1 MNTSFLNNLREIT
14 NEDGRLVTIT
24 LIIDIISDLIND
36 RNNHRYQTLPV
47 DYSRNFLKYSGV
59 MSYLNLIG
67 FKQVRYSY
75 MQCEIMRSTLI

>member
-36 RNNHRYQTLPV
+36 RNNHRY
-47 DYSRNFLKYSGV
+47 YSRNFLKYSGV